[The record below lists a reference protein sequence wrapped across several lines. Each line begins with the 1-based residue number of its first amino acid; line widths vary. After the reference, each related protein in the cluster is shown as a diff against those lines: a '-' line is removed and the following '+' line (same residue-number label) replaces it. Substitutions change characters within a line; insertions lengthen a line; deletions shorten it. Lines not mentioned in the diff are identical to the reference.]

1 MTDPRDARILELRRA
16 GHSVKTIAAMVR
28 AGKSTVEASLARQGE
43 THVSTFYVSPEEVA
57 VMRALRADGESLRA
71 ISRAV
76 GRSPQSIIRAIGLS
90 PKPRPAGWGEKQSV
104 AARAAHREGG
114 AVSPEA
120 APAFASIPADPIAA
134 SLWMRGIRHTG
145 EALHQARLKPVQNLG
160 GASVSSASAPVVR
173 KVQSSGGFR
182 LGLHAPEH
190 EESRT

>member
-28 AGKSTVEASLARQGE
+28 AGKSTVEASLQRQGE

-120 APAFASIPADPIAA
+120 APAFAPNSRAR
-134 SLWMRGIRHTG
+134 SLWDRGIRQTG
-145 EALHQARLKPVQNLG
+145 EAAYQARLQPVQNLG
-160 GASVSSASAPVVR
+160 GASDGNRRAPGSKSSSRPFR
-173 KVQSSGGFR
+173 IGQSV
-182 LGLHAPEH
+182 HAPQH
-190 EESRT
+190 ESQSP